1 MLSSIPGVSS
11 GGLQAPMSLAL
22 ATLIYE
28 WRRYMAAVVA
38 LAFSGLLVLAFVG
51 MFMGIGKGF
60 TAQIDRS
67 RADIMVLGPGATALF
82 NGGPSGLPRRL
93 MPVVIGHPEVVEV
106 ATMDSSGGRFQN
118 IIPPEEQLNAPPGG
132 PTNRKMEFVQVRVI
146 DAAPGR
152 VTVPTDY
159 SDELVET
166 LRQPYAVAV
175 DETAL
180 GRLGVKL
187 GDKAIYNGK
196 TITIA
201 AVTTGYP
208 NMMNATIVMS
218 RDSLGMLGEAD
229 SGPRVSPLMV
239 KIADPARAEIVA
251 AQLNKL
257 GDGKF
262 RAWTRQELADANE
275 SALFKEQFISVIL
288 IFAVIMGA
296 VIGIA
301 ITWQTLRGAIM
312 ANIKEFASLR
322 ALGVSMGSLRVIVM
336 ELSFW
341 VGVVGICMSGV
352 LTWAVSGLASLGGLP
367 MAFPLPIV
375 TAIALFLLLIAMLS
389 GLLSLGVLKN
399 SQPAD
404 LLR

>member
-1 MLSSIPGVSS
+1 
-11 GGLQAPMSLAL
+11 MSLAL

-28 WRRYMAAVVA
+28 WRRYMAAVIA
-38 LAFSGLLVLAFVG
+38 LACSGLLVLFFIG

-60 TAQIDRS
+60 TAQIDRA

-93 MPVVIGHPEVVEV
+93 MPIVIGHPEVVQV
-106 ATMDSSGGRFQN
+106 APIDGSGGRFQN
-118 IIPPEEQLNAPPGG
+118 IVPPAEALTAKPEDQK
-132 PTNRKMEFVQVRVI
+132 NRKMEFVNVTVI
-146 DAAPGR
+146 DAIPGY

-175 DETAL
+175 DQTAL
-180 GRLGVKL
+180 ARLGVKL

-208 NMMNATIVMS
+208 NMMQATLVMS
-218 RDSLGMLGEAD
+218 RDTLRMLGEAD
-229 SGPRVSPLMV
+229 TGPRVAPLMV
-239 KIADPARAEIVA
+239 KLADPARAEIVA
-251 AQLNKL
+251 AQLNTL

-262 RAWTRQELADANE
+262 KAWTREELAEANE
-275 SALFKEQFISVIL
+275 GALFKESFIAIIL
-288 IFAVIMGA
+288 IAAVIISGF
-296 VIGIA
+296 IGVV

-341 VGVVGICMSGV
+341 VGIVGILMSLL
-352 LTWAVSGLASLGGLP
+352 LTWAVSMLAAMGALP
-367 MAFPLPIV
+367 MAFPPTIV
-375 TAIALFLLLIAMLS
+375 IAVSIFLLLIAMLS

>member
-1 MLSSIPGVSS
+1 
-11 GGLQAPMSLAL
+11 MSLAL

-51 MFMGIGKGF
+51 MFMGIGKAF
-60 TAQIDRS
+60 TAQIDRA
-67 RADIMVLGPGATALF
+67 RADVMVLGPGATALF

-93 MPVVIGHPEVVEV
+93 IGTVYRHPEVVQV
-106 ATMDSSGGRFQN
+106 APLDGSGGRFQN
-118 IIPPEEQLNAPPGG
+118 MAQPEGNGPADPTKAPKD
-132 PTNRKMEFVQVRVI
+132 RKMEFVNVTVI
-146 DAAPGR
+146 DPIPGY

-159 SDELVET
+159 SDQLIET

-180 GRLGVKL
+180 PRLGVKV
-187 GDKAIYNGK
+187 GDRAVYNGK

-201 AVTTGYP
+201 AVTKGYP
-208 NMMNATIVMS
+208 NMMQATLVMS
-218 RDSLGMLGEAD
+218 RDTLRMLGEAD
-229 SGPRVSPLMV
+229 TGQRVGPLMV
-239 KIADPARAEIVA
+239 KLADPSRAEVVA
-251 AQLNKL
+251 AQLNAA
-257 GDGKF
+257 GKGAF
-262 RAWTRQELADANE
+262 KAWTRQQLADANQ
-275 SALFKEQFISVIL
+275 SAMFKEQFISIIL
-288 IFAVIMGA
+288 IFAMIMGA
-296 VIGIA
+296 VIGVA

-322 ALGVSMGSLRVIVM
+322 ALGVSMASLRMIVM

-341 VGVVGICMSGV
+341 VGVAGVIFAGV
-352 LTWAVSGLASLGGLP
+352 LTWVVSMLAGMGGLP
-367 MAFPLPIV
+367 MAFPAPVII
-375 TAIALFLLLIAMLS
+375 TISIFLLAIAMLS
-389 GLLSLGVLKN
+389 GLLSLGVLKK